1 VDIQYDFDFQKRKKE
16 LETIVAFRLNEVKS
30 GEVIG
35 HIQGMSMSIMGE
47 INLLVDEGHPKNN
60 ETIKRNF
67 DFAKYSG
74 AIVGEI
80 GFNAF
85 CVGFDFG
92 IKRIQD
98 APVRS
103 GKEIPMR
110 AKEYFVVILEPAQS
124 LFLKLISDI
133 YATNGLDETGTRV
146 RQDRFNKE
154 AFGFLLACYRLGVA
168 YGKDALPW

>member
-1 VDIQYDFDFQKRKKE
+1 MDIQYDFDFQKRKKE
-16 LETIVAFRLNEVKS
+16 LETIVASRLNEAKS

-92 IKRIQD
+92 IK
-98 APVRS
+98 
-103 GKEIPMR
+103 
-110 AKEYFVVILEPAQS
+110 
-124 LFLKLISDI
+124 
-133 YATNGLDETGTRV
+133 T
-146 RQDRFNKE
+146 
-154 AFGFLLACYRLGVA
+154 
-168 YGKDALPW
+168 